1 MPSRS
6 NERLVLL
13 ITSLASF
20 LTPFMSSSVN
30 VALPAIGR
38 EFSVSAVA
46 LGWVATSFLLAAAV
60 GLVPIGRLADLRG
73 RRRVFTT
80 GLVVYTA
87 GSFLCALAPSHLVLI
102 AFRVV
107 QGSGGAMIFG
117 TATALLTS
125 TFPASGRGRALGWNV
140 ASVYTGLSLGP
151 FLGGILTQNLGW
163 RSLFL
168 TNVPLG
174 VVILSLALWG
184 MKEEKVEPQGAS
196 FDAPG
201 ALIYGAGLVAL
212 MIGFSTLPGP
222 RSLFLLLSGI
232 GGLVAFALRQMRAQ
246 SPLLDLRLFLRTR
259 TLALSN
265 LAALINYSA
274 TAAVGFLLSLY
285 LQYNRLLGPQ
295 AAGLVLVAQSVPQ
308 ALLSPVAARLSDRVQ
323 PRLAGRLLCP
333 LLLPKHERRH
343 ERRRPARLRGGRGNA
358 RHHAHPRPDV
368 QPGDRDAPL
377 LRLHRRR
384 GDRSRQRPAF
394 PDGGAGCLRDLLR
407 ALPRGSLRVLRSRQ
421 RAQSLGDQATPPS
434 LRRSARRARPGTER
448 SQARSRSAGA
458 RPGNPRWSKRRRG
471 IRP

>member
-1 MPSRS
+1 M
-6 NERLVLL
+6 LL

-212 MIGFSTLPGP
+212 MIGFSTLPGL

-232 GGLVAFALRQMRAQ
+232 VGLVAFALRQMRAQ
-246 SPLLDLRLFLRTR
+246 SPLLDLRLFLRNR

-295 AAGLVLVAQSVPQ
+295 AAGLVLVAQPVLQ
-308 ALLSPVAARLSDRVQ
+308 ALLSPVAGRLSDRVQ
-323 PRLAGRLLCP
+323 PRVVASIGMSMTVVGLALFAFLSAESPLVLVVLNLAWLGVSFALFSSPNTNAVMSAVDRRAYGVAAGTLATMRTLGQMFSLGIAMLLFSVFVGDAAIGP
-333 LLLPKHERRH
+333 TNALRFLMA
-343 ERRRPARLRGGRGNA
+343 ARVACGIFSALCLVGVFASCARGNVPN
-358 RHHAHPRPDV
+358 R
-368 QPGDRDAPL
+368 
-377 LRLHRRR
+377 
-384 GDRSRQRPAF
+384 
-394 PDGGAGCLRDLLR
+394 
-407 ALPRGSLRVLRSRQ
+407 
-421 RAQSLGDQATPPS
+421 
-434 LRRSARRARPGTER
+434 
-448 SQARSRSAGA
+448 
-458 RPGNPRWSKRRRG
+458 
-471 IRP
+471 

>member
-1 MPSRS
+1 M
-6 NERLVLL
+6 LL

-30 VALPAIGR
+30 VALPAIRR

-222 RSLFLLLSGI
+222 RSLFLFLLLSGI

-295 AAGLVLVAQSVPQ
+295 AAGLVLVTQPVLQ
-308 ALLSPVAARLSDRVQ
+308 ALLSPVAGRLSDRVQ
-323 PRLAGRLLCP
+323 PRVVASIGMSMTVVGLALFAFLSAESPLVLVVLNLAWLGVSFALFSSPNTNAVMSAVDRRAYGVAAGTLATMRTLGQMFSLGIAMLLFSVFIGDAAIG
-333 LLLPKHERRH
+333 
-343 ERRRPARLRGGRGNA
+343 PANALRFLTAARVACGIFSALCLVGVFASCARGNVPN
-358 RHHAHPRPDV
+358 R
-368 QPGDRDAPL
+368 
-377 LRLHRRR
+377 
-384 GDRSRQRPAF
+384 
-394 PDGGAGCLRDLLR
+394 
-407 ALPRGSLRVLRSRQ
+407 
-421 RAQSLGDQATPPS
+421 
-434 LRRSARRARPGTER
+434 
-448 SQARSRSAGA
+448 
-458 RPGNPRWSKRRRG
+458 
-471 IRP
+471 

>member
-30 VALPAIGR
+30 VALPAIRR

-212 MIGFSTLPGP
+212 MIGFSTLPGL

-232 GGLVAFALRQMRAQ
+232 VGLVAFALRQMRAQ
-246 SPLLDLRLFLRTR
+246 SPLLDLRLFLRNR

-295 AAGLVLVAQSVPQ
+295 AAGLVLVTQPVLQ
-308 ALLSPVAARLSDRVQ
+308 ALLSPVAGRLSDRVQ
-323 PRLAGRLLCP
+323 PRVVASIGMSMTVVGLALFAFLSAESPLVLVVLNLAWLGVSFALFSSPNTNAVMSAVDRRAYGVAAGTLATMRTLGQMFSLGIAMLLFSVFIGDAAIG
-333 LLLPKHERRH
+333 
-343 ERRRPARLRGGRGNA
+343 PANALRFLTAARVACGIFSALCLVGVFASCARGNVPN
-358 RHHAHPRPDV
+358 R
-368 QPGDRDAPL
+368 
-377 LRLHRRR
+377 
-384 GDRSRQRPAF
+384 
-394 PDGGAGCLRDLLR
+394 
-407 ALPRGSLRVLRSRQ
+407 
-421 RAQSLGDQATPPS
+421 
-434 LRRSARRARPGTER
+434 
-448 SQARSRSAGA
+448 
-458 RPGNPRWSKRRRG
+458 
-471 IRP
+471 

>member
-60 GLVPIGRLADLRG
+60 GLVPIG

-151 FLGGILTQNLGW
+151 FLGGILTQNLSW

-174 VVILSLALWG
+174 VVILNLAL
-184 MKEEKVEPQGAS
+184 
-196 FDAPG
+196 
-201 ALIYGAGLVAL
+201 
-212 MIGFSTLPGP
+212 
-222 RSLFLLLSGI
+222 
-232 GGLVAFALRQMRAQ
+232 
-246 SPLLDLRLFLRTR
+246 
-259 TLALSN
+259 
-265 LAALINYSA
+265 
-274 TAAVGFLLSLY
+274 
-285 LQYNRLLGPQ
+285 
-295 AAGLVLVAQSVPQ
+295 
-308 ALLSPVAARLSDRVQ
+308 
-323 PRLAGRLLCP
+323 
-333 LLLPKHERRH
+333 
-343 ERRRPARLRGGRGNA
+343 
-358 RHHAHPRPDV
+358 
-368 QPGDRDAPL
+368 
-377 LRLHRRR
+377 
-384 GDRSRQRPAF
+384 
-394 PDGGAGCLRDLLR
+394 
-407 ALPRGSLRVLRSRQ
+407 
-421 RAQSLGDQATPPS
+421 
-434 LRRSARRARPGTER
+434 
-448 SQARSRSAGA
+448 
-458 RPGNPRWSKRRRG
+458 
-471 IRP
+471 

>member
-212 MIGFSTLPGP
+212 MIGFSTLPRL
-222 RSLFLLLSGI
+222 RSFFLLLSGI
-232 GGLVAFALRQMRAQ
+232 VGLVAFALRQMRAQ
-246 SPLLDLRLFLRTR
+246 SPLLDLRLFLRNR
-259 TLALSN
+259 TLTLSN

-295 AAGLVLVAQSVPQ
+295 AAGLVLVTQPVLQ
-308 ALLSPVAARLSDRVQ
+308 ALLSPVAGRLSDRVQ
-323 PRLAGRLLCP
+323 PRVVASIGMSMTVVGLALFAFLSAESPLVLVVLNLAWLGVSFALFSSPNTNAVMSAVDRRAYGVAAGTLATMRTLGQMFSLGIAMLLFSVFIGDAAIG
-333 LLLPKHERRH
+333 
-343 ERRRPARLRGGRGNA
+343 PANALRFLTAARVACGIFSALCLVGVFASCARGNVPN
-358 RHHAHPRPDV
+358 R
-368 QPGDRDAPL
+368 
-377 LRLHRRR
+377 
-384 GDRSRQRPAF
+384 
-394 PDGGAGCLRDLLR
+394 
-407 ALPRGSLRVLRSRQ
+407 
-421 RAQSLGDQATPPS
+421 
-434 LRRSARRARPGTER
+434 
-448 SQARSRSAGA
+448 
-458 RPGNPRWSKRRRG
+458 
-471 IRP
+471 

>member
-1 MPSRS
+1 
-6 NERLVLL
+6 VLL

-60 GLVPIGRLADLRG
+60 GLVPIG

-246 SPLLDLRLFLRTR
+246 SPLLDLRLFLRNR
-259 TLALSN
+259 TLTLSN

-295 AAGLVLVAQSVPQ
+295 AAGLVLVAQPVLQ
-308 ALLSPVAARLSDRVQ
+308 ALLSPVAGRLSDRVQ
-323 PRLAGRLLCP
+323 PRVVASIGMSMTVVGLALFAFLSAESPLVLVVLNLAWLGVSFALFSSPNTNAVMSAVDRRAYGVAAGTLATMRTLGQMFSLGIAMLLFSVFVGDAAIGP
-333 LLLPKHERRH
+333 TNALRFLMA
-343 ERRRPARLRGGRGNA
+343 ARVACGIFSALCLVGVFASCARGNVPN
-358 RHHAHPRPDV
+358 R
-368 QPGDRDAPL
+368 
-377 LRLHRRR
+377 
-384 GDRSRQRPAF
+384 
-394 PDGGAGCLRDLLR
+394 
-407 ALPRGSLRVLRSRQ
+407 
-421 RAQSLGDQATPPS
+421 
-434 LRRSARRARPGTER
+434 
-448 SQARSRSAGA
+448 
-458 RPGNPRWSKRRRG
+458 
-471 IRP
+471 

>member
-1 MPSRS
+1 M
-6 NERLVLL
+6 LL

-212 MIGFSTLPGP
+212 MIGFSTLPGL

-232 GGLVAFALRQMRAQ
+232 VGLVAFALRQMRAQ
-246 SPLLDLRLFLRTR
+246 SPLLDLRLFLRNR

-295 AAGLVLVAQSVPQ
+295 AAGLVLVAQPVLQ
-308 ALLSPVAARLSDRVQ
+308 ALLSPVAGRLSDRVQ
-323 PRLAGRLLCP
+323 PRVVASIGMSMTVVGLALFAFLSAESPLVLVVLNLAWLGVSFALFSSPNTNAVMSAVDRRAYGVAAGTLATMRTLGQMFSLGIAMLLFSVFIGDAAIG
-333 LLLPKHERRH
+333 
-343 ERRRPARLRGGRGNA
+343 PANALRFLTAARVACGIFSALCLVGVFASCARGNVPN
-358 RHHAHPRPDV
+358 R
-368 QPGDRDAPL
+368 
-377 LRLHRRR
+377 
-384 GDRSRQRPAF
+384 
-394 PDGGAGCLRDLLR
+394 
-407 ALPRGSLRVLRSRQ
+407 
-421 RAQSLGDQATPPS
+421 
-434 LRRSARRARPGTER
+434 
-448 SQARSRSAGA
+448 
-458 RPGNPRWSKRRRG
+458 
-471 IRP
+471 

>member
-1 MPSRS
+1 M
-6 NERLVLL
+6 LL

-46 LGWVATSFLLAAAV
+46 LGWVATSFLLAAVV

-222 RSLFLLLSGI
+222 RSLFLFLLLSGI

-295 AAGLVLVAQSVPQ
+295 AAGLVLVTQPVLQ
-308 ALLSPVAARLSDRVQ
+308 ALLSPVAGRLSDRVQ
-323 PRLAGRLLCP
+323 PRVVASIGMSMTVVGLALFAFLSAESPLVLVVLNLAWLGVSFALFSSPNTNAVMSAVDRRAYGVAAGTLATMRTLGQMFSLGIAMLLFSVFIGDAAIG
-333 LLLPKHERRH
+333 
-343 ERRRPARLRGGRGNA
+343 PANALRFLMAARAACGIFSALCLVGVFASRARGNVPN
-358 RHHAHPRPDV
+358 R
-368 QPGDRDAPL
+368 
-377 LRLHRRR
+377 
-384 GDRSRQRPAF
+384 
-394 PDGGAGCLRDLLR
+394 
-407 ALPRGSLRVLRSRQ
+407 
-421 RAQSLGDQATPPS
+421 
-434 LRRSARRARPGTER
+434 
-448 SQARSRSAGA
+448 
-458 RPGNPRWSKRRRG
+458 
-471 IRP
+471 

>member
-1 MPSRS
+1 M
-6 NERLVLL
+6 LL

-60 GLVPIGRLADLRG
+60 GLVPIG

-246 SPLLDLRLFLRTR
+246 SPLLDLRLFLRNR
-259 TLALSN
+259 TLTLSN

-295 AAGLVLVAQSVPQ
+295 AAGLVLVAQPVLQ
-308 ALLSPVAARLSDRVQ
+308 ALLSPVAGRLSDRVQ
-323 PRLAGRLLCP
+323 PRVVASIGMSMTVVGLALFAFLSAESPLVLVVLNLAWLGVSFALFSSPNTNAVMSAVDRRAYGVAAGTLATMRTLGQMFSLGIAMLLFSVFVGDAAIGP
-333 LLLPKHERRH
+333 TNALRFLTA
-343 ERRRPARLRGGRGNA
+343 ARVACGIFSALCLVGVFASCARGNVPN
-358 RHHAHPRPDV
+358 R
-368 QPGDRDAPL
+368 
-377 LRLHRRR
+377 
-384 GDRSRQRPAF
+384 
-394 PDGGAGCLRDLLR
+394 
-407 ALPRGSLRVLRSRQ
+407 
-421 RAQSLGDQATPPS
+421 
-434 LRRSARRARPGTER
+434 
-448 SQARSRSAGA
+448 
-458 RPGNPRWSKRRRG
+458 
-471 IRP
+471 